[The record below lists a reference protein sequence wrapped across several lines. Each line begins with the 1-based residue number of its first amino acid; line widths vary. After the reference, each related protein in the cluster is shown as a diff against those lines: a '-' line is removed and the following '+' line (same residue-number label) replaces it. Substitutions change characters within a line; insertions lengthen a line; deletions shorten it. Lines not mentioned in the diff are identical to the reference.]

1 MTPSITEKRPK
12 STSKTRMAEKGT
24 GIKNIIIIQTKSR
37 HENEVNFN
45 LGTLNKI
52 FLVGSS
58 NTEFMY
64 FKPI

>member
-1 MTPSITEKRPK
+1 
-12 STSKTRMAEKGT
+12 MAEKGT